1 MNSISL
7 DKHFEGM
14 AKLAFRPLK
23 ARGWKAVLQ
32 YIIEGPGGGN
42 HYLVI
47 EDQTC
52 THYEGVADEPTL
64 TITANI
70 EDWME
75 IVEGRL
81 DGQEAYFS
89 GKMRASGNM
98 NDLFRMQ
105 SVFSLYKEEMK
116 IG

>member
-7 DKHFEGM
+7 NERFEGM

-23 ARGWKAVLQ
+23 ARGWNAVLQ
-32 YIIEGPGGGN
+32 YLIEGPGGGN

-47 EDQTC
+47 KDQTC
-52 THYEGVADEPTL
+52 EHYEGVADQPTL
-64 TITANI
+64 TITANA
-70 EDWME
+70 EDWQA

-89 GKMRASGNM
+89 GKMRVSGNM
-98 NDLFRMQ
+98 NDLFRMR
-105 SVFSLYKEEMK
+105 SVFSLFKEEWK
-116 IG
+116 NE